1 MQTDLDAQKVPEA
14 LHDRRRHPRYRLSV
28 PLTITGG
35 DGVIMRGISI
45 EISASGLSAII
56 AESLKLNDTVEIEPI
71 GAVKVLAL
79 VRRNIG
85 KIYGFEFL
93 NLTTEQTQRIIESC
107 KMLPLYKGKSL
118 GI

>member
-1 MQTDLDAQKVPEA
+1 METDAASKKAPEPFI
-14 LHDRRRHPRYRLSV
+14 DRRRHPRYRLSV
-28 PLTITGG
+28 PLTIRAA

-56 AESLKLNDTVEIEPI
+56 AQSLKLNDTVEIEPI
-71 GAVKVLAL
+71 AAVRVLAL
-79 VRRNIG
+79 VKHNIG

-93 NLTTEQTQRIIESC
+93 NLTTEQTQRITDSC